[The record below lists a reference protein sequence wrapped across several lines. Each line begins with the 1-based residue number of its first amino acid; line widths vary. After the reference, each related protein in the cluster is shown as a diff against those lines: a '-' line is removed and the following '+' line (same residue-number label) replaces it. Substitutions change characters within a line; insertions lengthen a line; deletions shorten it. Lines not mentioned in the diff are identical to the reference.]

1 MASTT
6 LDLPHPFGPTMHVVP
21 VPLNVTTVR
30 SLNDLNP
37 VISTFLS
44 FNKMSSLTL
53 SFSALSFRA
62 RTIVLAR
69 RTFCKSAFGR
79 SPGV

>member
-6 LDLPHPFGPTMHVVP
+6 FDLPHPFGPTIQVVP

-37 VISTFLS
+37 VISTFRS
-44 FNKMSSLTL
+44 FSKMSSLTL
-53 SFSALSFRA
+53 SFLA
-62 RTIVLAR
+62 RTISFHAKNHFV
-69 RTFCKSAFGR
+69 FAFGR
-79 SPGV
+79 SPDV